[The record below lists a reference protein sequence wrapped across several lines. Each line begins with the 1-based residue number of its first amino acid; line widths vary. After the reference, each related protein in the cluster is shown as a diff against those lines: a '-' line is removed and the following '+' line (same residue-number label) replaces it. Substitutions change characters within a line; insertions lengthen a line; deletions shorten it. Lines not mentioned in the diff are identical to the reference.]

1 MTVRNT
7 LIGHGEIE
15 CVLATYADCAGE
27 GAASKVGIVRPGMG
41 MLSEE
46 KGKETDHRDAA
57 YKVIFL
63 VAKYH
68 MKLTKN

>member
-7 LIGHGEIE
+7 LICHGEIE
-15 CVLATYADCAGE
+15 YVLATYADCAGE
-27 GAASKVGIVRPGMG
+27 GAASKVGIVRMG

-46 KGKETDHRDAA
+46 KSKETDDRDAA

-63 VAKYH
+63 VTKYH